1 MIASQGG
8 RNHWEVFMRRILAT
22 LAIAGLAALA
32 TAAPAGASGSVTV
45 TPGTNLTDGTTV
57 TVSWTGLTAGSTPSI
72 VQCKDAPTTG
82 ASGADCE
89 FLTLQVASDASNGQG
104 AGQDTFVVHDTDG
117 LSALN
122 SRTAILC
129 DSSHPGAILVLDN
142 PNDPTTGA
150 YKQITCTGS
159 DPQVPETSF
168 LWALP
173 IGAAAIGGFFLY
185 RRTRRPSLVA

>member
-1 MIASQGG
+1 
-8 RNHWEVFMRRILAT
+8 MRRILAT
-22 LAIAGLAALA
+22 LAIAGLTTLA
-32 TAAPAGASGSVTV
+32 TSAPAGAAGSVTV

-89 FLTLQVASDASNGQG
+89 FLTLQVAADANNAQG
-104 AGQDTFVVHDTDG
+104 GGQDTFVVHDTNG

-122 SRTAILC
+122 SRTGVLC
-129 DSSHPGAILVLDN
+129 DSSHPGSILVLEN

-173 IGAAAIGGFFLY
+173 IGAAAIGGVFVW
-185 RRTRRPSLVA
+185 RRNRRSALVA